1 MSLQFNIIPFYAPH
15 KPVSLAFFKQKVD
28 KTFMPLTK
36 SEFPTELWNKH
47 KVELQDLKNLYCNFS
62 NQQEADFV
70 VDVDL
75 NSSSR
80 FALHYFRNLIR
91 NYFLSQEKL
100 IVSSNK
106 INDIEVYL
114 PAKEQSCDKYI
125 EYYCFTIK
133 LQCCRVSQYFELVI
147 SFDGTTRSYYQPIT
161 QLTNIDKTIISNV
174 VVGNIIYHLKHDAD
188 IVNYSLDN
196 AYPII
201 SNPLRRQLGLEVVS
215 HKPDNKY
222 TNTQKLIYGF
232 CKKYIFSDEFDNVLH
247 LVKKDFFIVPQNL
260 IGKLPDD
267 ANKLQF
273 RNNQQK
279 IVDDTDTINFSRT
292 GPFQIAQPSEMAL
305 KVIFVYQKESGKA
318 ARDFVCNA
326 FQDGAIDFTTEYGA
340 TYKRIKSM
348 SMAIRQPFSVDDD
361 IVFSNLDNA
370 LNEIETQLNQ
380 RQFDI
385 KTTKYLAIY
394 ISPIN
399 KERTEDIHYQIVYA
413 GIKELLIEKGV
424 TIQGFYQEN
433 ISKKNELPY
442 YFTNIY
448 SAILAKIGG
457 IPWQLKSA
465 NPDNLII
472 GVGAFYS
479 RKKGK
484 RYIGSAFSFNGNGVF
499 SEFTCSH
506 ESDRKMLISDIRKA
520 VKLYLQH
527 NDGKK
532 PKMIVIHF
540 YKELSKDD
548 WMPILKM
555 LNEITATVPIIVATI
570 YKTETKD
577 VVAFDNTVKDRM
589 PLSGTYINV
598 DKQTFLLY
606 NNSKYNQ
613 ADFDKKKRK
622 VFHFPI
628 KIRLDSRNSKAL
640 DNDAIV
646 KEVLQQVYQLS
657 RMYWKSVD
665 QQNIPITVKY
675 PELIAEVVPFFKND
689 VIPNQ
694 QFGCHNLW
702 FL

>member
-1 MSLQFNIIPFYAPH
+1 MNLQFNVIPFFAPP
-15 KPVSLAFFKQKVD
+15 KPVSFAFFKEKVD
-28 KTFMPLTK
+28 NSFVPLTK

-47 KVELQDLKNLYCNFS
+47 KVELQDLNNLYCNFA
-62 NQQEADFV
+62 NQQDADFV
-70 VDVDL
+70 VDVDF
-75 NSSSR
+75 NSSTR
-80 FALHYFRNLIR
+80 FALHYFRHIIR
-91 NYFLSQEKL
+91 GYFLAKEDL

-106 INDIEVYL
+106 IHDIEVSI
-114 PAKEQSCDKYI
+114 PAKEQPSDKYT

-133 LQCCRVSQYFELVI
+133 LQCCRVSKYFEMVV
-147 SFDGTTRSYYQPIT
+147 SYDGTTYKYNQPIT
-161 QLTNIDKTIISNV
+161 KLTNVDNSYISNV
-174 VVGNIIYHLKHDAD
+174 VIGNSIYHLKFDAD
-188 IVNYSLDN
+188 TVNYNLDN

-201 SNPLRRQLGLEVVS
+201 SNKLKKALKLDIAL

-222 TNTQKLIYGF
+222 TNTQKLIFGF
-232 CKKYIFSDEFDNVLH
+232 CEKYIFNGFEEVLH
-247 LVKKDFFIVPQNL
+247 LVKNNFLSVPEGL

-273 RNNQQK
+273 RNNQQA
-279 IVDDTDTINFSRT
+279 VVNSTDTINFSRT
-292 GPFQIAQPSEMAL
+292 GPYQIAKPSDMAL
-305 KVIFVYQKESGKA
+305 KVIFVYQKESGKD

-326 FQDGAIDFTTEYGA
+326 FQNGAIDAVSNAGYP
-340 TYKRIKSM
+340 YKKIKSM
-348 SMAIRQPFSVDDD
+348 LLAIRQPFTVDED

-370 LNEIETQLNQ
+370 LAEIGEQLNQ
-380 RQFDI
+380 RLFDN

-394 ISPIN
+394 ISPIS
-399 KERTEDIHYQIVYA
+399 KADTEDIHYQTVYA

-424 TIQGFYQEN
+424 TIQGFFQEN
-433 ISKKNELPY
+433 ISNSYELPF

-448 SAILAKIGG
+448 SAILAKIDG

-479 RKKGK
+479 MKKGK

-506 ESDRKMLISDIRKA
+506 EADRERLISDIRRA
-520 VKLYLQH
+520 IKLYMK
-527 NDGKK
+527 NNEGKH

-540 YKELSKDD
+540 YKELSKKD
-548 WMPILKM
+548 WKPILKM
-555 LNEITATVPIIVATI
+555 LKEFHSSVPVVVATI
-570 YKTETKD
+570 YKTESKD
-577 VVAFDNTVKDRM
+577 IVAFDNEVIDRM
-589 PLSGTYINV
+589 PLSGTYIKV
-598 DKQTFLLY
+598 DKQSLLLF
-606 NNSKYNQ
+606 NNTKYDQ
-613 ADFDKKKRK
+613 AEFDKKKRK

-628 KIRLDSRNSKAL
+628 KIHLDSY
-640 DNDAIV
+640 NDKVLKDDSVV
-646 KEVLQQVYQLS
+646 KDVIQQVYQLS